1 MDQAKQLATDLVMGA
16 YLEPMTQEI
25 VQRLLDNDEEDN
37 PHLKALQDPEGWW
50 KDFSDI
56 VPSRDATDMMKEL
69 WIDEP
74 IRFQVLA
81 ERLFERRLN
90 LGLELPNG
98 PQHRDYQP
106 IMEQI
111 QQAVRRTK
119 ARDRAREQA
128 LNSR

>member
-16 YLEPMTQEI
+16 YLEPMTREI

-50 KDFSDI
+50 KAFSDL

>member
-25 VQRLLDNDEEDN
+25 VQRLLDNDKEDN

-111 QQAVRRTK
+111 QQAVRRTR

>member
-81 ERLFERRLN
+81 ERLFERRRN

-98 PQHRDYQP
+98 PHHRDYQP

>member
-98 PQHRDYQP
+98 PHHRDYQP

>member
-25 VQRLLDNDEEDN
+25 VQRLFDNDEEDN

-56 VPSRDATDMMKEL
+56 VPSRDATGMMKEL

>member
-25 VQRLLDNDEEDN
+25 VQRLLDNDKEDN

-50 KDFSDI
+50 KDFSDS

-111 QQAVRRTK
+111 QQAVRRTR

>member
-37 PHLKALQDPEGWW
+37 PHLKALQYPEGWW

>member
-16 YLEPMTQEI
+16 YLEPMTREI

-90 LGLELPNG
+90 LGLEIPNG

>member
-16 YLEPMTQEI
+16 YLEPMTREI

-81 ERLFERRLN
+81 ERLFERRRN